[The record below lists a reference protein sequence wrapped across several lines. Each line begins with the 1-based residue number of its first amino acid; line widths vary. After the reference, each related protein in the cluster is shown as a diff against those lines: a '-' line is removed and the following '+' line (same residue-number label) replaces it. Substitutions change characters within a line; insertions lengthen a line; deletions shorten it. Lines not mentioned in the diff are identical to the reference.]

1 MGYTGMDGDLMD
13 RALDE
18 IMAFNEARP
27 EYMITGST
35 LMKSIK
41 ARQAAER
48 NMLYGVTFNKKLKA
62 DIEDKFFDED

>member
-1 MGYTGMDGDLMD
+1 
-13 RALDE
+13 
-18 IMAFNEARP
+18 
-27 EYMITGST
+27 MITGST